1 LATPSLESSKNAG
14 YEEFIEHYSKNRDR
28 LFAYIYA
35 LVPHQADAEDVF
47 QRSSLLLW
55 SKFSDFDRGRPFL
68 PWACSI
74 AHYEVRNF
82 LRSVRRDRLHFDEEL
97 VEQIA
102 ELRTRKLVEG
112 ENRLDALRLC
122 MERLKKVD
130 KTRSN
135 GLMETIPRLRSLQ
148 SLAALQC
155 KHSTTVSVLH
165 AANYWAALS
174 CGSNNLESL
183 HESQKTR

>member
-1 LATPSLESSKNAG
+1 MSAVLAAPNSESTSNAA
-14 YEEFIEHYSKNRDR
+14 YEEFIEHYSKSRDR

-55 SKFSDFDRGRPFL
+55 SKFSGFDRGRPFL

-82 LRSVRRDRLHFDEEL
+82 LRTMRRDRLHFDEEL

-102 ELRTRKLVEG
+102 ELRTRKRTES

-122 MERLKKVD
+122 IERLKAGD
-130 KTRSN
+130 KELVERAYGNDS
-135 GLMETIPRLRSLQ
+135 TIKEFAESSGVALQ
-148 SLAALQC
+148 TLYNRISLARSKLLGCVKMRLAQM
-155 KHSTTVSVLH
+155 
-165 AANYWAALS
+165 
-174 CGSNNLESL
+174 G
-183 HESQKTR
+183 ESQ

>member
-1 LATPSLESSKNAG
+1 MAASNSESTSNTAYG
-14 YEEFIEHYSKNRDR
+14 EFIEHYSKDRDR

-47 QRSSLLLW
+47 QRTSLLLW
-55 SKFSDFDRGRPFL
+55 SKFSDFDRVRPFL

-102 ELRTRKLVEG
+102 VLRTAKLTAG

-122 MERLKKVD
+122 MERLKAGD
-130 KTRSN
+130 KDLVERAYGNKS
-135 GLMETIPRLRSLQ
+135 TIKEFAEASGVAVQTLYNRI
-148 SLAALQC
+148 SLARSKL
-155 KHSTTVSVLH
+155 
-165 AANYWAALS
+165 LS
-174 CGSNNLESL
+174 CLKMRIAQTG
-183 HESQKTR
+183 ESQ

>member
-1 LATPSLESSKNAG
+1 MSAVLAAPNSENTSNAT
-14 YEEFIEHYSKNRDR
+14 YEEFIEHYSKSRDR

-55 SKFSDFDRGRPFL
+55 SKFSDFDRHRPFL
-68 PWACSI
+68 PWACSL

-102 ELRTRKLVEG
+102 ELRTRKATEG
-112 ENRLDALRLC
+112 ENRLEALRLC
-122 MERLKKVD
+122 MERLKAAD
-130 KTRSN
+130 KDLVESAY
-135 GLMETIPRLRSLQ
+135 GQDSTIKEFAEASGIAVQTLYNRI
-148 SLAALQC
+148 SLARSKLLGCLKMRLAQI
-155 KHSTTVSVLH
+155 
-165 AANYWAALS
+165 
-174 CGSNNLESL
+174 GESP
-183 HESQKTR
+183 